1 MKKKIFNKNEY
12 WSLESI
18 NINKDEANKLFGK
31 ELLIRDNKMYV
42 PKDVCSHKLL
52 KLHKEYGEVCWETV
66 HTRRTQPRRN

>member
-1 MKKKIFNKNEY
+1 MKREIFNKNEY

-42 PKDVCSHKLL
+42 PKDVSRHKLF
-52 KLHKEYGEVCWETV
+52 KLHKEYGEVRWETV